1 MTFNWSKEEVASL
14 ALKSPKAT
22 VLSDAVEWVLS
33 LESLDSSETTTS
45 LAASAVG
52 GVMSV
57 SAIAFGFEVVVF
69 ATFTFFEGSTIGS
82 VCQLD
87 LFGLRLSDRFHE
99 NYYRKQCSG
108 GINNLFNVSSTKYT
122 LE

>member
-1 MTFNWSKEEVASL
+1 MTFNRSKEEVASL
-14 ALKSPKAT
+14 AFNSPKAT
-22 VLSDAVEWVLS
+22 VLLDTVEWVLS
-33 LESLDSSETTTS
+33 LESLYSLEMSVS

-87 LFGLRLSDRFHE
+87 LFGLRLSD
-99 NYYRKQCSG
+99 
-108 GINNLFNVSSTKYT
+108 
-122 LE
+122 

>member
-1 MTFNWSKEEVASL
+1 MTFNRSKEEVASL
-14 ALKSPKAT
+14 ALKSSKAT
-22 VLSDAVEWVLS
+22 VLLDAVEWVLS

-57 SAIAFGFEVVVF
+57 SAIAFGFEVVAF
-69 ATFTFFEGSTIGS
+69 ATFTFFDGSTIGS

-87 LFGLRLSDRFHE
+87 LFGLRLCDASDAVG
-99 NYYRKQCSG
+99 NSYRCQA
-108 GINNLFNVSSTKYT
+108 
-122 LE
+122 

>member
-1 MTFNWSKEEVASL
+1 MTFNRSKEEVASL

-22 VLSDAVEWVLS
+22 VLLDAVEWVLS
-33 LESLDSSETTTS
+33 LESLYSLEISVS

-57 SAIAFGFEVVVF
+57 SAIAFGFEVVAF
-69 ATFTFFEGSTIGS
+69 AIFTFFDGSTIGS

-87 LFGLRLSDRFHE
+87 LFGLRLCDASDAVG
-99 NYYRKQCSG
+99 NDYRRQA
-108 GINNLFNVSSTKYT
+108 
-122 LE
+122 

>member
-22 VLSDAVEWVLS
+22 VLLDAVEWVIS

-99 NYYRKQCSG
+99 NYYRKQHRD
-108 GINNLFNVSSTKYT
+108 GINNLFNVSSTNI
-122 LE
+122 L